1 MRLGDLDV
9 LKEMLIKERDAIP
22 LTKTERYG
30 FGVGLPSSHGMSMR
44 GGINKAFRC
53 MEKVPTIDAVPVV
66 RCKDCK
72 HRGDHEVCP
81 LHDIRLCFDGDGHMD
96 EVEDD
101 KTEDEFFCSYGER
114 KEAEDDV

>member
-1 MRLGDLDV
+1 MRLIDADA

-30 FGVGLPSSHGMSMR
+30 FGVEFPDPHGTSMR

-53 MEKVPTIDAVPVV
+53 MEQTPAIDAVPVV

-72 HRGDHEVCP
+72 HNNESHALRQGGVWCDYWGTYP
-81 LHDIRLCFDGDGHMD
+81 
-96 EVEDD
+96 DD
-101 KTEDEFFCSYGER
+101 DDFCSYGER
-114 KEAEDDV
+114 RSDD

>member
-1 MRLGDLDV
+1 MRLGDLDALHDHV
-9 LKEMLIKERDAIP
+9 MEEMLRNPHCGRIEKIMHRHEHESFLRDIRLA
-22 LTKTERYG
+22 
-30 FGVGLPSSHGMSMR
+30 
-44 GGINKAFRC
+44 
-53 MEKVPTIDAVPVV
+53 PTIDAVPVV

-114 KEAEDDV
+114 KEAGCNV

>member
-1 MRLGDLDV
+1 MRLIDADA

-30 FGVGLPSSHGMSMR
+30 FGVEFPDPHGTAMR

-53 MEKVPTIDAVPVV
+53 MEQTPTIDAVPVV

-72 HRGDHEVCP
+72 WRNTFGCP
-81 LHDIRLCFDGDGHMD
+81 YENFDAAARA
-96 EVEDD
+96 DD
-101 KTEDEFFCSYGER
+101 DFCSDGER
-114 KEAEDDV
+114 RSDD

>member
-1 MRLGDLDV
+1 MWRSEAWTILGELWDNATEDQRKALRIAQRDIEFVDLMPDD
-9 LKEMLIKERDAIP
+9 M
-22 LTKTERYG
+22 
-30 FGVGLPSSHGMSMR
+30 M
-44 GGINKAFRC
+44 
-53 MEKVPTIDAVPVV
+53 PVV

-101 KTEDEFFCSYGER
+101 KTEDEFFCSYGKR
-114 KEAEDDV
+114 REDT

>member
-1 MRLGDLDV
+1 MVNDMRLGDLDV

-30 FGVGLPSSHGMSMR
+30 FGVGLPNSHGMSMR

-66 RCKDCK
+66 RCKDCLYWQSGENECEK
-72 HRGDHEVCP
+72 LEYCAFHNIGIGPHS
-81 LHDIRLCFDGDGHMD
+81 
-96 EVEDD
+96 
-101 KTEDEFFCSYGER
+101 FCSYGER
-114 KEAEDDV
+114 KEADGNG

>member
-1 MRLGDLDV
+1 MRLIDADA

-30 FGVGLPSSHGMSMR
+30 FGVDFPNQHGMSMR

-53 MEKVPTIDAVPVV
+53 MEQTPTIDAVPVV

-72 HRGDHEVCP
+72 HGELDEAERDDYYLCHYHGCDWNDGDH
-81 LHDIRLCFDGDGHMD
+81 
-96 EVEDD
+96 
-101 KTEDEFFCSYGER
+101 FCSYGER
-114 KEAEDDV
+114 RSDERL